1 MKCFIQKA
9 NKTTRDEIERLVSGE
24 TIEKSVRLELT
35 YDEIDQSVE
44 NLWSVLFTTGYLTQR
59 GMTENGAYRLAI
71 PNREIREVYRLQIQE
86 WFRETVFCNADQL
99 QRFWIA
105 LEIGKTEEIVS
116 YLERIL
122 SNSISIFDTRVQDGQ
137 KENAY
142 HTLLVGLLAGNDNWL
157 VKSNVEAG
165 EGFADIIVETEKPDS
180 GMILELKYSRTF
192 AGMEKACETAI
203 FQIRDRRYGEY
214 LENDGRNE
222 ILIYGIAFCKKK
234 CKVLMERL

>member
-1 MKCFIQKA
+1 M
-9 NKTTRDEIERLVSGE
+9 
-24 TIEKSVRLELT
+24 
-35 YDEIDQSVE
+35 
-44 NLWSVLFTTGYLTQR
+44 
-59 GMTENGAYRLAI
+59 
-71 PNREIREVYRLQIQE
+71 
-86 WFRETVFCNADQL
+86 
-99 QRFWIA
+99 
-105 LEIGKTEEIVS
+105 
-116 YLERIL
+116 
-122 SNSISIFDTRVQDGQ
+122 
-137 KENAY
+137 
-142 HTLLVGLLAGNDNWL
+142 
-157 VKSNVEAG
+157 KSNVEAG